1 MSHRILIVEDE
12 AIPALEL
19 QMRLERWGY
28 EVTRTE
34 ARGEL
39 AIEWARVEPPDLV
52 IMDVILA
59 DDVDG
64 IRAADE
70 IQRHAAI
77 PILFV
82 TALDDRA
89 AGAAIAGG
97 NRLVISKPYNPDEL
111 RAALDRLL
119 LPPGP

>member
-34 ARGEL
+34 ARGAL

-52 IMDVILA
+52 IMDVVLA
-59 DDVDG
+59 DEVDG

-70 IQRHAAI
+70 IQRTAPI

-89 AGAAIAGG
+89 ARSATSVG
-97 NRLVISKPYNPDEL
+97 NRIAISKPYNPDEL
-111 RAALDRLL
+111 RSALDRLL
-119 LPPGP
+119 LPLAP